1 VSESFPQSRLRGP
14 RTETEGPARLR
25 IATEVCDAGQIA
37 QSLGPRETR
46 HPRTRVGEMCLRG
59 ARIPVIRSAM
69 WKASIRLCGGPA
81 MISTLF
87 KVA

>member
-14 RTETEGPARLR
+14 RTETEGPACLR

-46 HPRTRVGEMCLRG
+46 HPSHKGRGDVPARRADPGDPLRDVESLNQ
-59 ARIPVIRSAM
+59 AVRWPRDDINLV
-69 WKASIRLCGGPA
+69 
-81 MISTLF
+81 
-87 KVA
+87 